1 MKCPFCGSLENRVI
15 DSRLAREGHSVRRRR
30 TCSSCSGRFTTYE
43 SVVKTVVEVV
53 KQDGRTEPFD
63 RDKVLRSLRLPCQ
76 KRPIP
81 QEVLGEF
88 VSQLELDLAANPR
101 KHIRSDEVGDRVLTF
116 LRDLDH
122 VAYVRYASVYR
133 SFKSVDEFMT
143 ELVRLQEESS

>member
-1 MKCPFCGSLENRVI
+1 
-15 DSRLAREGHSVRRRR
+15 
-30 TCSSCSGRFTTYE
+30 
-43 SVVKTVVEVV
+43 VVKNVVEVV
-53 KQDGRTEPFD
+53 KQDGRTQPFD

-81 QEVLGEF
+81 QEVLADF
-88 VSQLELDLAANPR
+88 VVQLELDLAANPR

-133 SFKSVDEFMT
+133 SFKSVDEFMS
-143 ELVRLQEESS
+143 ELERLQEEST

>member
-15 DSRLAREGHSVRRRR
+15 DSRLAREGRSVRRRR
-30 TCSSCSGRFTTYE
+30 TCASCSGRFTTYE
-43 SVVKTVVEVV
+43 SVVKNVVEVV
-53 KQDGRTEPFD
+53 KQDGRTQPFD

-81 QEVLGEF
+81 QEVLADF
-88 VSQLELDLAANPR
+88 VVQLELDLAANPR

-133 SFKSVDEFMT
+133 SFKSVDEFMS
-143 ELVRLQEESS
+143 ELERLQEEST

>member
-1 MKCPFCGSLENRVI
+1 MKCPFCSSLENRVI
-15 DSRLAREGHSVRRRR
+15 DSRLAREGSSIRRRR
-30 TCSSCSGRFTTYE
+30 TCASCSGRFTTYE

-63 RDKVLRSLRLPCQ
+63 RDKALRSLRLPCQ

-81 QEVLGEF
+81 QAALNDF
-88 VSQLELDLAANPR
+88 VVQLESELAANPR

-133 SFKSVDEFMT
+133 SFKSVEEFMM
-143 ELVRLQEESS
+143 ELERLREESL

>member
-15 DSRLAREGHSVRRRR
+15 DSRLAREGTLSGVDDLL
-30 TCSSCSGRFTTYE
+30 CCAGRFTTYE
-43 SVVKTVVEVV
+43 SVVKTVIEVV

-88 VSQLELDLAANPR
+88 VQQLELDLVANPR

-133 SFKSVDEFMT
+133 SFKSVDEFMA
-143 ELVRLQEESS
+143 ELERLQEESS